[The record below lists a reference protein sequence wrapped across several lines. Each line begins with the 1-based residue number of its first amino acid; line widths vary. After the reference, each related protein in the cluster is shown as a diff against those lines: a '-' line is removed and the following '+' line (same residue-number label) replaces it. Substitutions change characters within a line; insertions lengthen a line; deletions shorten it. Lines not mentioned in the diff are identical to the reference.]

1 MKILVINPNTSLAA
15 TESIRKEAE
24 VAASEGTSI
33 VAETA
38 PRGPVNIST
47 AADCEAQGPVVVEV
61 IQSWLGRVNGSVIAA
76 YSDPGLHLARSRLDL
91 PVVGIGEGSIKE
103 AARLGERIVILSTN
117 RANEPLYRECARH
130 ANLADRITIR
140 YLPEWDKSV
149 PEALV
154 SKDWFAAQAIEVSR
168 RALLEDG
175 VEVIVVAGGPLAG
188 VARIVAG
195 SFDVP
200 VLDCVAAAVSR
211 VERWIATG
219 SPD

>member
-24 VAASEGTSI
+24 IAAAEGTSI

-61 IQSWLGRVNGSVIAA
+61 IESWLGRVNGSVIAA

-103 AARLGERIVILSTN
+103 AARLGQR
-117 RANEPLYRECARH
+117 
-130 ANLADRITIR
+130 
-140 YLPEWDKSV
+140 
-149 PEALV
+149 
-154 SKDWFAAQAIEVSR
+154 
-168 RALLEDG
+168 
-175 VEVIVVAGGPLAG
+175 
-188 VARIVAG
+188 
-195 SFDVP
+195 
-200 VLDCVAAAVSR
+200 
-211 VERWIATG
+211 
-219 SPD
+219 